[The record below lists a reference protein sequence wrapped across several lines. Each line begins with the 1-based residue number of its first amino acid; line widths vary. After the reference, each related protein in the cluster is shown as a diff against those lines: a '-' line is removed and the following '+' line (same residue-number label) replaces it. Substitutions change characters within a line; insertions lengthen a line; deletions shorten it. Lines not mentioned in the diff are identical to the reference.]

1 MFIGHL
7 PAGYLITCGLFQPLP
22 LPKNAARRCIL
33 AGLTGAIAPDFDL
46 IWCYLVDHGQR
57 HHHLYPTHW
66 PLIWFSALLLLLL
79 WAGLVKNKYPVLLCV
94 VFCVNGIVHLL
105 LDSLVGDIGWLMPF
119 DNTLFAL
126 AHVPAQYH
134 PWWLNFFLHWSFM
147 LEMALVVAA
156 IWLWRRRRKASLIEA
171 PVE

>member
-7 PAGYLITCGLFQPLP
+7 PAGYLITC
-22 LPKNAARRCIL
+22 RCIQRLSLSERATRAFML

-66 PLIWFSALLLLLL
+66 PLIWFAALLLLLL
-79 WAGLVKNKYPVLLCV
+79 WAGYAKNKRPALLCV
-94 VFCVNGIVHLL
+94 VFCINGIAHLL
-105 LDSLVGDIGWLMPF
+105 LDTLVGDIGWLMPF
-119 DNTLFAL
+119 DSRLFAL
-126 AHVPAQYH
+126 AHVPARYH

-156 IWLWRRRRKASLIEA
+156 IGLWRRRRKASLIEA